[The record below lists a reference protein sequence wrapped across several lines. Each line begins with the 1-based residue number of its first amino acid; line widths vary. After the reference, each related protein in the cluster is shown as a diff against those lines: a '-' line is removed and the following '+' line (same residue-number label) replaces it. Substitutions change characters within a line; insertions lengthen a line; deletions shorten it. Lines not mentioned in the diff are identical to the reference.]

1 MIIMALEGEMRFFRS
16 EREVPTQN
24 EFEDATIISRLACIV
39 AKEEPI
45 QRMLRLIQKHRYG
58 IPTKELVRI
67 ITVWRYRQTL
77 INQAI
82 YFGLLSQTKKVY
94 SESENDSL
102 YHLTERGSKVLIA
115 CKNLYHSK

>member
-67 ITVWRYRQTL
+67 ITVWRYLQ
-77 INQAI
+77 
-82 YFGLLSQTKKVY
+82 
-94 SESENDSL
+94 
-102 YHLTERGSKVLIA
+102 
-115 CKNLYHSK
+115 